1 MLQVL
6 FIDCGDLKNVLK
18 TVVAQPKNNAM
29 QLQIHINETCG
40 LSLARNILLLSIF
53 ERFSVRNDD
62 DIAYLWEVTN
72 FANNFI
78 NLYFKKLNWL
88 LSVFFFLRFGT
99 MPSWLNPV
107 VSVSVVIWKCC
118 SMVNFL
124 NELISLKKISRFFK
138 IFGGNGAR
146 LWTSAV

>member
-1 MLQVL
+1 LLQVL

-29 QLQIHINETCG
+29 QVQIHINETCG

-62 DIAYLWEVTN
+62 DIAYLWEVTK

-78 NLYFKKLNWL
+78 LNQYL
-88 LSVFFFLRFGT
+88 T
-99 MPSWLNPV
+99 N
-107 VSVSVVIWKCC
+107 
-118 SMVNFL
+118 
-124 NELISLKKISRFFK
+124 
-138 IFGGNGAR
+138 
-146 LWTSAV
+146 